1 MQWEYARHN
10 DPWTKRAICNLYTPC
25 DEGHAE
31 RDVETNAREE
41 ERDCKYS
48 IGAETGVD
56 TCTGQYER
64 RDLHNSTQAKQVAP
78 FLTDGIFHDEDIHS
92 MMDPSSENIDFA
104 TVVQKTQ
111 GYIGDEVCL
120 EEPRSTVCPHIRP
133 LHAHE
138 IEAGCKVFPCE
149 WERCNRHDG
158 TADSGEYP

>member
-64 RDLHNSTQAKQVAP
+64 RDLYVYAVNADEAVACEEE
-78 FLTDGIFHDEDIHS
+78 LTSI
-92 MMDPSSENIDFA
+92 
-104 TVVQKTQ
+104 T
-111 GYIGDEVCL
+111 
-120 EEPRSTVCPHIRP
+120 
-133 LHAHE
+133 AHRQN
-138 IEAGCKVFPCE
+138 K
-149 WERCNRHDG
+149 
-158 TADSGEYP
+158 